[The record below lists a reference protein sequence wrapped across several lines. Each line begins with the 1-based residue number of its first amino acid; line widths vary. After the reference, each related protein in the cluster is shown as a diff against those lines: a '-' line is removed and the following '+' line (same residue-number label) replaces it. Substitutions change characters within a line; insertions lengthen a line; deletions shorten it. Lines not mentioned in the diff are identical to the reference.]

1 MNRKEKDMNND
12 GWKAAAFDRA
22 GYNGIREEHI
32 EAVAD
37 ELAATGLTTITRD
50 DFDRACLRQ
59 GIDGSN
65 FKQSDLDRLKELLN
79 K

>member
-1 MNRKEKDMNND
+1 MNND

-32 EAVAD
+32 DDVAK
-37 ELAATGLTTITRD
+37 ELLATGKTEISRD
-50 DFDRACLRQ
+50 DFDRACLRC
-59 GIDGSN
+59 GIDGNN